1 MEVEN
6 INSLPSSDF
15 GENFS
20 FPSNDSLE
28 LEKSYPYETIVRIV
42 MLSVLLAAA
51 LVGNSLVFH
60 TLVTSRSV
68 AQ

>member
-1 MEVEN
+1 M
-6 INSLPSSDF
+6 NSLSSSDF
-15 GENFS
+15 SENFS
-20 FPSNDSLE
+20 FPSNHGLE
-28 LEKSYPYETIVRIV
+28 LEKSYPYETVVRIV